1 MNVFK
6 IPYKR
11 DTRRKRINDNKH
23 NNIKI
28 INTSFKLNIFI
39 QAAFL
44 FILQDN
50 VIKVVPKINTSME
63 PGDMIVENTEERMK
77 LIKECISYK
86 DPIGVKKL
94 ILEDKFNEESEHWE
108 LISILGECI
117 NKTNFDTCPGF
128 VDVCERCMKYVI
140 NIGNAK
146 ELILALLEQAD
157 GFDDSVKFSSFL
169 QLIEKTILKLKSN
182 QMYSLELALETLSEC
197 VSTLELPRNL
207 DLDGEERR
215 AHDID
220 PFVEKINADISVYL
234 SFVSVFVNQ
243 VLEDTTDKDKVSK
256 VQKQKMVLV
265 KYLLRVL
272 EHPLCYLDLK
282 TTEINGR
289 VVKSHSRI
297 CVKRCMLLLT
307 NLQPKVTDLINSSLK
322 HNERITKRK
331 RMKLDTNMDG
341 DISDEE
347 PVPMLALSC
356 LSYLMYVEGFGQHT
370 ECCLITK
377 QGIMEDNL
385 QFVLMMMLKQES
397 EVCRKGVLLLQQLIG
412 NLNEG
417 TVLTYEDLD
426 RPEYFQILDAMFEIM
441 MHCSVKDLREHCVR
455 MVPSFIQLFDHEARY
470 QISLKLFGTLKHAG
484 ALGYCIQLFKN
495 QMEEILNDPWTGSK
509 TAHIFCGINLKRI
522 FLLMTIL
529 PDGAATDLVENSDRI
544 IAVLNFIR
552 YIVLKDLPKTNLTG
566 FWDFCPHIEK
576 EFLKPLQLGLDM
588 SKGHYKLEVTG
599 LEDGNKSKAS
609 NEEQVDTSI
618 SVAGFKMPK
627 MARGQNIAIM
637 NQALNTLDLIT
648 SLLVRVNEL
657 IEQHRRVS
665 NI

>member
-1 MNVFK
+1 
-6 IPYKR
+6 
-11 DTRRKRINDNKH
+11 
-23 NNIKI
+23 
-28 INTSFKLNIFI
+28 
-39 QAAFL
+39 
-44 FILQDN
+44 
-50 VIKVVPKINTSME
+50 
-63 PGDMIVENTEERMK
+63 MIVENTEERMK

-94 ILEDKFNEESEHWE
+94 ILEDKFNEETEHWE

-117 NKTNFDTCPGF
+117 NKTNFETCPGF
-128 VDVCERCMKYVI
+128 VDVCERCMNYVI
-140 NIGNAK
+140 NVGNAK

-157 GFDDSVKFSSFL
+157 GFEDSVKFSAFL

-182 QMYSLELALETLSEC
+182 QVYSLELALENLSDC
-197 VSTLELPRNL
+197 VCVMELPRNL

-215 AHDID
+215 AHDMD
-220 PFVEKINADISVYL
+220 PFVEKINADMQVYL
-234 SFVSVFVNQ
+234 RFLSVFVNQ
-243 VLEDTTDKDKVSK
+243 VLEEATDKDMVSK
-256 VQKQKMVLV
+256 VQKQKTLLV

-289 VVKSHSRI
+289 VMKSNSRI
-297 CVKRCMLLLT
+297 CVERWMFLLT
-307 NLQPKVTDLINSSLK
+307 KLQPEVTYLINSSLK

-331 RMKLDTNMDG
+331 RMKLDTDMDG
-341 DISDEE
+341 EISEEE
-347 PVPMLALSC
+347 PVPILALSC
-356 LSYLMYVEGFGQHT
+356 LSYLMYVEGFRQNA

-412 NLNEG
+412 NLDEG
-417 TVLTYEDLD
+417 TILTYEDLD
-426 RPEYFQILDAMFEIM
+426 RPEYFRILDAMFEIM
-441 MHCSVKDLREHCVR
+441 IHCSVKDLREHCVR
-455 MVPSFIQLFDHEARY
+455 MVPNFIQLFDHEARY

-495 QMEEILNDPWTGSK
+495 QMEEILGNWTGSK
-509 TAHIFCGINLKRI
+509 SAHLFCGLNLKRI
-522 FLLMTIL
+522 FMLMTTL
-529 PDGAATDLVENSDRI
+529 PEGAATDLVENSDRI

-552 YIVLKDLPKTNLTG
+552 FLVLKDPPNTNLSG
-566 FWDFCPHIEK
+566 FWDFYPHIKK
-576 EFLKPLQLGLDM
+576 EFLKSLQLGLDM

-599 LEDGNKSKAS
+599 LEDGNQSKAS
-609 NEEQVDTSI
+609 NEEQVDASI

-627 MARGQNIAIM
+627 MARGQKIVIM

-657 IEQHRRVS
+657 IDQQRNVI
-665 NI
+665 NK